1 MEQVT
6 KLKYTTC
13 SEMQSVSESL
23 AAGFSSQ
30 PLGLRSLDVY
40 DLPWKHPCNQHM
52 KRPTSNTL
60 WLGYM
65 YSNVINNNYTHYS
78 TGGVNMEE

>member
-40 DLPWKHPCNQHM
+40 DLP
-52 KRPTSNTL
+52 
-60 WLGYM
+60 
-65 YSNVINNNYTHYS
+65 
-78 TGGVNMEE
+78 